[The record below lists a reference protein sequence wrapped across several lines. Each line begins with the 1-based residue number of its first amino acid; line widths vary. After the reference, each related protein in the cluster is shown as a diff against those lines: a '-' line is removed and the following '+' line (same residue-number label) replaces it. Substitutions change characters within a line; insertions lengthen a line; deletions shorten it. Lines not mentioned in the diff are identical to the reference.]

1 LGLDCFFGHPR
12 FLQDYKSIY
21 GYYVEQSIVTF
32 DTQLPSDDAIIQRL
46 ISKQYPY
53 IFLQDSRGVIGYSYL
68 YPHGERQ
75 AFEFSVN
82 YGVYLDHA
90 KVGRGYGFLLSQKAI
105 QLAKLLGYASAFS
118 GIALPN
124 APSHF
129 LQEKLGFVK
138 VGDFPRSGY
147 KLGQWIDVRW
157 FYMPLITSGVE
168 FEKGVPQKRTLDSL
182 NPKERSQI
190 LSIERGKN

>member
-1 LGLDCFFGHPR
+1 
-12 FLQDYKSIY
+12 
-21 GYYVEQSIVTF
+21 
-32 DTQLPSDDAIIQRL
+32 
-46 ISKQYPY
+46 
-53 IFLQDSRGVIGYSYL
+53 
-68 YPHGERQ
+68 
-75 AFEFSVN
+75 
-82 YGVYLDHA
+82 
-90 KVGRGYGFLLSQKAI
+90 LLSQKAI